1 MEKKTTIQEIARLR
15 TEKNAVVLAHYYT
28 DPDIQDIA
36 DFVGDSLALAQW
48 AAKTDASILVMCG
61 VGFMAETCKIL
72 CPQKKV
78 LIPDTEAGCSL
89 ADSCQVADL
98 RRFVDEHPGFKVI
111 SYVNTTAGVKAL
123 SDVVVTSS
131 NARKIVDSY
140 PQDEKLIFGPD
151 RNLGDYINKQTGR
164 QMLLWQGGCHV
175 HSHFS
180 ADEIL
185 RLRSEHPNAEV
196 LVHPECPT
204 EIQELADRIGSTA
217 DLLKYSISSPSDEFI
232 VGTESGVIHKMRQ
245 ASPGKQFYPVG
256 DVCGYMR
263 LNTLEKLYQ
272 ALLTES
278 PEVVVDP
285 ELAAK
290 AILPINKMLTLS

>member
-1 MEKKTTIQEIARLR
+1 MDKKTTIQEIARLR

-217 DLLKYSISSPSDEFI
+217 DLLRYSLSSPSDEFI

-290 AILPINKMLTLS
+290 AILPINKMLALS

>member
-1 MEKKTTIQEIARLR
+1 MDKKTTIQEIARLR

-28 DPDIQDIA
+28 DSDIQDIA

-217 DLLKYSISSPSDEFI
+217 DLLRYSLSSPSDEFI

-290 AILPINKMLTLS
+290 AILPINKMLALS